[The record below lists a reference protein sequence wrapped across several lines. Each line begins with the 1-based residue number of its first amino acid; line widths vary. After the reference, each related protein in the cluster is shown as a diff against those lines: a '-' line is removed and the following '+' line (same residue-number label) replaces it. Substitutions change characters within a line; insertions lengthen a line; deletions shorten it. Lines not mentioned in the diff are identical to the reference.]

1 MRREERVKPRQ
12 TVRQTYTPGGLDY
25 AVEKLEEQIAR
36 AEKALQVLPEGQPR
50 DYLVE
55 LVRFNSIRKV

>member
-1 MRREERVKPRQ
+1 MIDS
-12 TVRQTYTPGGLDY
+12 GGLDY